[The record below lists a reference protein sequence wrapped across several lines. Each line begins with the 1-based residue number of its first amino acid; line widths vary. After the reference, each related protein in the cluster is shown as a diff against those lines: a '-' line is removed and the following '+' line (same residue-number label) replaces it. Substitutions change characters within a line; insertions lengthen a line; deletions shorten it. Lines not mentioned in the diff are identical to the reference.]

1 MGVTSLRLQM
11 GHLLKPNVLG
21 RATHSTKCHIHNM
34 YFDKTKNKQ
43 KKQKCES
50 LKLTKR
56 DFDEFVL
63 QRFQNIIAYYPFAL
77 YINMYV
83 FWYKKN

>member
-1 MGVTSLRLQM
+1 
-11 GHLLKPNVLG
+11 
-21 RATHSTKCHIHNM
+21 M